1 MTKHI
6 LVTRFDAQRA
16 ARGEMLSIDDVLEIL
31 STPLLGIIPESQ
43 GVLRASNLGSPVTLN
58 EPTNAAARA
67 YVDAARRLQGQD
79 LPMRPA
85 GRPERLLR
93 SIPGKEGGMTLLD
106 LFKRRGSAPV
116 ARERLQV
123 LLAYERK
130 NRNQPDLV
138 AILREEI
145 MAVITRH
152 IHVDQDDVRVSMD
165 RGERMSTL
173 EIDIHIPNAG
183 AIAAAAAF

>member
-1 MTKHI
+1 
-6 LVTRFDAQRA
+6 
-16 ARGEMLSIDDVLEIL
+16 
-31 STPLLGIIPESQ
+31 
-43 GVLRASNLGSPVTLN
+43 
-58 EPTNAAARA
+58 
-67 YVDAARRLQGQD
+67 
-79 LPMRPA
+79 
-85 GRPERLLR
+85 
-93 SIPGKEGGMTLLD
+93 MTLFD

-130 NRNQPDLV
+130 SRNQPDLV
-138 AILREEI
+138 GILREEI

-152 IHVDQDDVRVSMD
+152 VHVDQDDVRVNME

-183 AIAAAAAF
+183 ALAVAF